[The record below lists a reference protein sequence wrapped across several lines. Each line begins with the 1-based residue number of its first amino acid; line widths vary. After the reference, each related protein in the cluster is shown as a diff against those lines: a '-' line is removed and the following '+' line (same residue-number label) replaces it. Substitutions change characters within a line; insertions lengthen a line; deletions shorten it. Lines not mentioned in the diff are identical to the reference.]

1 MRRYAVPAVVTV
13 VCAALLALLI
23 YGVTQQGEGDA
34 LATALGK
41 GEKPVAI
48 DATLPR
54 LGASGTSSLADYRGK
69 VVVLNFFASWCA
81 PCADEAP
88 LIARTQRLLTKSG
101 ATFLGVSWNDTE
113 QDSSSFLRQHG
124 LSYPAIRDIT
134 GSYAKA
140 YGVKGMPESFVI
152 DKRGRIVAL
161 SRGVMDERFVR
172 SQIEPLLSAPQ

>member
-1 MRRYAVPAVVTV
+1 MRRYAVPGVVTV
-13 VCAALLALLI
+13 VCVALLALLI
-23 YGVTQQGEGDA
+23 YGVTQQGEGDK

-54 LGASGTSSLADYRGK
+54 LGATGTNSLADYRGK

-88 LIARTQRLLTKSG
+88 LIERTQRLLRKSG

-113 QDSSSFLRQHG
+113 QDSSAFLRQHG
-124 LSYPAIRDIT
+124 LIYPAIRDIT

-161 SRGVMDERFVR
+161 SRGVMDERFVK